1 MTARVLSGIGSD
13 RRGTTV
19 IEFAILAPV
28 LMLLVM
34 GIGDLLYRPYVQ
46 AILDGA
52 VQKAG
57 RDSTLE
63 SSATDQSA
71 IDDQVKAAIGMIA
84 KDATFNSYRENYAAF
99 ALIKPEPIY
108 DTNGNGMLDAQ
119 ECFDDINGNGQYD
132 RNPARTGQGG
142 AEDVTR
148 YTVRVVYTRPFPVM
162 TLLGLPATQEIESS
176 TLLKNQPY
184 KRQNTP
190 AVQRVC
196 LP

>member
-1 MTARVLSGIGSD
+1 MIARGLCQFGGD
-13 RRGTTV
+13 RHGATV

-28 LMLLVM
+28 LILLLM

-46 AILDGA
+46 AILEGA

-63 SSATDQSA
+63 NNATDQSA
-71 IDDQVKAAIGMIA
+71 IDDEVKAAVGMIA
-84 KDATFNSYRENYAAF
+84 KNATFTASRENYAAF

-108 DTNGNGMLDAQ
+108 DSNGNGVLDRQ
-119 ECFDDINGNGQYD
+119 ECFDDINGNGVHD
-132 RNPARTGQGG
+132 DNPARTGQGG
-142 AEDVTR
+142 ADDVTR
-148 YTVRVVYTRPFPVM
+148 YTMRVVYPRPFPVM
-162 TLLGLPATQEIESS
+162 ALLGWSPTQEIEAS

-184 KRQNTP
+184 KRQTTM

-196 LP
+196 LR